1 VQQQAGI
8 EEKCWLLDIGG
19 GHTGKYDMGG
29 DCGRFVGSDV
39 DSHASD
45 EPVPVGDE
53 ATEDSE
59 TTAKI
64 ANIVTPLLDE
74 LYPVDKSHI
83 QIISELGRHFVKGAF
98 ALCSRIYRVVVDPE
112 STRRHY
118 YIAQGVQGV
127 FKNCVLCGESF
138 LPIPLA
144 LECPSDGEGEGSPPL
159 WCLLPCTDLPAR
171 MTISSAK
178 IILCQSCRQAT
189 GSSLIAWAPTHLV

>member
-1 VQQQAGI
+1 V
-8 EEKCWLLDIGG
+8 E
-19 GHTGKYDMGG
+19 
-29 DCGRFVGSDV
+29 
-39 DSHASD
+39 
-45 EPVPVGDE
+45 DE

-83 QIISELGRHFVKGAF
+83 QIISEPGRYFVEGAF

-127 FKNCVLCGESF
+127 FKDCVLCGESF

-159 WCLLPCTDLPAR
+159 CGAYYRAR
-171 MTISSAK
+171 TF
-178 IILCQSCRQAT
+178 RR
-189 GSSLIAWAPTHLV
+189 G